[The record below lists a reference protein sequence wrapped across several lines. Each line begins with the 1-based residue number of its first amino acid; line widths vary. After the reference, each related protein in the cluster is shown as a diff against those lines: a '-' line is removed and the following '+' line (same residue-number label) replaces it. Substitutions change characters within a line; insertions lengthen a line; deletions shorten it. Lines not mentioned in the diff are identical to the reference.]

1 MIKLKNLLTDAKQPL
16 TETGIRN
23 INALTAT
30 RKKALIY
37 FHMDLDGVTT
47 AIGMKAYLEKYGVT
61 LVKCEKIQYGGMEFA
76 VQKPAPGLLVV
87 IVDFA
92 HGKPMVHIHTD
103 HHQSQAG
110 VAPTTSGA
118 FKHAPSNVA
127 AMSQEISPTDLFPA
141 QDIQIISTVDSA
153 NFASQGI
160 NPDQVMRSVFEFD
173 PTMSAVPNRLA
184 MGLVVNKVLLAF
196 KNKPGFLEALVMKAR
211 PSLVSIYNV
220 IKQEVTARGLS
231 WADLPAKTASYLASQ
246 APDLKMKQITS
257 PQEIQ
262 SLGNGQYAMFGT
274 CLVQYGGGTMT
285 KGGYDRYTPFKMN
298 PTAEYL
304 VIGWPMG
311 LVQASKNPFKKGA
324 NPINLGELAMGILNK
339 HKSELQ
345 AMQLTMGD
353 VKRKMEM
360 DIKKG
365 STDSVGFTMDDFMA
379 LFGEVAMNLPK
390 SPGFQNTVKDIA
402 GKQYQFLSSKQKAI
416 LNGITTTVYDVI
428 VKGSGGHRDITNIS
442 GLNFIGS
449 GRGPDYIPFLKQLMG
464 ELAEALASARLQ

>member
-1 MIKLKNLLTDAKQPL
+1 
-16 TETGIRN
+16 
-23 INALTAT
+23 
-30 RKKALIY
+30 
-37 FHMDLDGVTT
+37 
-47 AIGMKAYLEKYGVT
+47 
-61 LVKCEKIQYGGMEFA
+61 
-76 VQKPAPGLLVV
+76 
-87 IVDFA
+87 
-92 HGKPMVHIHTD
+92 
-103 HHQSQAG
+103 
-110 VAPTTSGA
+110 
-118 FKHAPSNVA
+118 
-127 AMSQEISPTDLFPA
+127 
-141 QDIQIISTVDSA
+141 
-153 NFASQGI
+153 
-160 NPDQVMRSVFEFD
+160 
-173 PTMSAVPNRLA
+173 
-184 MGLVVNKVLLAF
+184 LVVNKVLLAF

-211 PSLVSIYNV
+211 PSLISIYNV
-220 IKQEVTARGLS
+220 IKQEVKARGLS
-231 WADLPAKTASYLASQ
+231 WEDLPAKTAAYLASQ
-246 APDLKMKQITS
+246 APALKMKQISS
-257 PQEIQ
+257 PREIQ

-365 STDSVGFTMDDFMA
+365 STESIGFTMDDFMA

-390 SPGFQNTVKDIA
+390 SPGFQNMVKDIA
-402 GKQYQFLSSKQKAI
+402 GKQYQFLSPKQKSI

-449 GRGPDYIPFLKQLMG
+449 GRGADYIPFLKQLMG
-464 ELAEALASARLQ
+464 ELAEALADARLQ

>member
-1 MIKLKNLLTDAKQPL
+1 MIKLKDLLKDTKQMIK
-16 TETGIRN
+16 ESGIRN
-23 INALTAT
+23 IKALTET
-30 RKKALIY
+30 RKEAVMY

-47 AIGMKAYLEKYGVT
+47 AIGMKAYLERYGVK
-61 LVKCEKIQYGGMEFA
+61 LVECHKIQYGGMEYA
-76 VQKPAPGLLVV
+76 VQKPRPGLLVV

-110 VAPTTSGA
+110 VAASTSGA

-141 QDIQIISTVDSA
+141 QDIKIISTVDSA
-153 NFASQGI
+153 DFASQGI

-220 IKQEVTARGLS
+220 IKQEVKARGLS
-231 WADLPAKTASYLASQ
+231 WEDLPAKTAAYLASQ
-246 APDLKMKQITS
+246 APDIKMKQITN
-257 PQEIQ
+257 PREIQ
-262 SLGNGQYAMFGT
+262 TLGNGQYAMFGT

-311 LVQASKNPFKKGA
+311 LVQASKNPFKKGV

-345 AMQLTMGD
+345 AIRLTMGD
-353 VKRKMEM
+353 VKRMMEM
-360 DIKKG
+360 DIAKKG
-365 STDSVGFTMDDFMA
+365 STESVGFTMDDFMA
-379 LFGEVAMNLPK
+379 LFGEVAVNLPK
-390 SPGFQNTVKDIA
+390 SPGFGNVVKDIA
-402 GKQYQFLSSKQKAI
+402 GKQYRFLSPKQKAI
-416 LNGITTTVYDVI
+416 LDSVTTTAYDVI
-428 VKGSGGHRDITNIS
+428 VKGSGGHHDITNIS
-442 GLNFIGS
+442 GLNFLG
-449 GRGPDYIPFLKQLMG
+449 GGYTKFLKQLMG
-464 ELAEALASARLQ
+464 ELAEALAGARLQ